1 MCSIA
6 AASAVAGFVGQ
17 QQQASAANAQAA
29 QNAALAREA
38 ASLKYSTAQRN
49 FSANS
54 RATNREAFDAELK
67 ARDAK
72 AKGNA
77 SAGDS
82 GVTGISLT
90 NLIAEVDQRNADNL
104 GRVQDKKDNL
114 LQTYKTT
121 TFGAEQEARARIAS
135 MPMTDGPNPLGL
147 AINLAGAAYEN
158 KQKTGEWFPSLFK

>member
-17 QQQASAANAQAA
+17 AQQANAANAQAA

-38 ASLKYSTAQRN
+38 ASLKYNTAQRN
-49 FSANS
+49 YSFNAK
-54 RATNREAFDAELK
+54 ALNREGFDAELK

-72 AKGNA
+72 AKGLA
-77 SAGDS
+77 SSGDS
-82 GVTGISLT
+82 GIAGISLA

-104 GRVQDKKDNL
+104 GRLTDKKDNL

-121 TFGAEQEARARIAS
+121 TVGIEQEARGRIAA
-135 MPMTDGPNPLGL
+135 MPMTEGPNPLGL
-147 AINLAGAAYEN
+147 AINLAGVAVDN
-158 KQKTGEWFPSLFK
+158 KTKTGEWFPSLFN